1 MAQKQAQAVARP
13 RGRPS
18 LGNKGAARKSAPKT
32 SKAKTGDSTPFMNL
46 PLALI
51 PRIQHSA
58 FCDATYSPNITDKI
72 SSVAATAATAEA
84 EEPPRRARRY
94 RPGTLA
100 LREIRRYQRSTDL
113 LLLKLPFS
121 RLVSSLFLF

>member
-1 MAQKQAQAVARP
+1 MAQKQAQKVGRP

-18 LGNKGAARKSAPKT
+18 LGGAARKSTPKISRT
-32 SKAKTGDSTPFMNL
+32 KPGDSTPFMNL
-46 PLALI
+46 SLALI
-51 PRIQHSA
+51 AHIQHRA
-58 FCDATYSPNITDKI
+58 LRNATYSPNITDTI
-72 SSVAATAATAEA
+72 FLVAATAEA
-84 EEPPRRARRY
+84 EEPPRKTRRY

-121 RLVSSLFLF
+121 RLVSSLSLC

>member
-1 MAQKQAQAVARP
+1 MAQKQVQAVARP

-18 LGNKGAARKSAPKT
+18 LGKKGPARKSAPKT
-32 SKAKTGDSTPFMNL
+32 SKANAGDSTPFMNIS
-46 PLALI
+46 PTLI
-51 PRIQHSA
+51 AHIQHSA
-58 FCDATYSPNITDKI
+58 SRNAIYGPNITDKI
-72 SSVAATAATAEA
+72 SSVAATEA
-84 EEPPRRARRY
+84 EDEPPRRARRY

-121 RLVSSLFLF
+121 RLVSSMFLF